1 MADFDQIQQL
11 ILELGPTTDEIDEVQ
26 EEGSAAWTI
35 FFADSSVGIDYVE
48 EQDKLV
54 LSSSVGRLP
63 EGDREK
69 SYQFLL
75 FYNNAWDQTG
85 GVKMALESEDGD
97 VLMMLDLN
105 ASLMDLNTLRDIL
118 IRFAEKSVAW
128 RTAVT
133 SGLQGGAADN
143 MPQVDPFAGAIR
155 V

>member
-11 ILELGPTTDEIDEVQ
+11 ILELGPTTEQIEEIQ
-26 EEGSAAWTI
+26 EEAGAAWTV
-35 FFADSSVGIDYVE
+35 FFADSTVGIDYVE
-48 EQDKLV
+48 DQDKLV
-54 LSSSVGRLP
+54 LSSGVGRLP

-85 GVKMALESEDGD
+85 GIKMALESEEGD

-105 ASLMDLNTLRDIL
+105 ASFLDLNTLRDIL
-118 IRFAEKSVAW
+118 LRFEEKAVAW
-128 RTAVT
+128 RAAVAT
-133 SGLQGGAADN
+133 GIRGDTAADLTHTG
-143 MPQVDPFAGAIR
+143 PFVGGIR